1 MKYPDFTQTKNQ
13 IKCNIFKAHVFSWK
27 LDDGFAYH
35 IAVEHFSDNIFTMLK
50 VKKVE
55 KKPLLKKQ
63 ERKVFYYN
71 KS

>member
-1 MKYPDFTQTKNQ
+1 MKYPDFTQ
-13 IKCNIFKAHVFSWK
+13 NIFKAHVFSWK